1 MPILVSICCLSYN
14 HEPYIKECLEGFL
27 KQKTDFDFEIL
38 IHDDAST
45 DNTQSIIKEYE
56 VKYPEIIKPI
66 CQTENQWS
74 QGINPSRRFNYS
86 RVQGKYIAMCE
97 GDDYWTDPSKLQ
109 KQVDFLEKNED
120 YAVVYHNSQALRENG
135 KLDSTLMLKHTSNKS
150 ISKLDVINQP
160 IPTLT
165 ILYRNLPEIIEDF
178 NIVGIVAGDV
188 VLRTLISRFGKGK
201 YLHNITP
208 AVYRIHAGGTSSS
221 QSMQKRFTDSLNAKE
236 FVLNHFKQKGWEH
249 AFIQQN
255 MTEQYLNAFLS
266 IFKKDKKIHWSFLK
280 KSLYY
285 ARQSNRSLLG
295 VFIKL
300 LSTKKQ

>member
-1 MPILVSICCLSYN
+1 MSILVSICCLSYN
-14 HEPYIKECLEGFL
+14 HESYIKECLEGFL
-27 KQKTDFDFEIL
+27 KQKTDFNFEVL

-56 VKYPEIIKPI
+56 AKYPEIIKPI

-97 GDDYWTDPSKLQ
+97 GDDYWTDPLKLQ

-120 YAVVYHNSQALRENG
+120 YVLAYHNAQKLRENG
-135 KLDSTLMLKHTSNKS
+135 EFDKQLIINHVSDKS
-150 ISKLDVINQP
+150 ILQEDIINQP

-165 ILYRNLPEIIEDF
+165 ILYRNLPEIIKEIDLS
-178 NIVGIVAGDV
+178 GIVHADV
-188 VLRTLISRFGKGK
+188 VLRAIISRFGKAQ
-201 YLHNITP
+201 YLHDISP
-208 AVYRIHAGGTSSS
+208 AVYRVHGGGIFSLK
-221 QSMQKRFTDSLNAKE
+221 SMQTRFENSLKAKE
-236 FVLNHFKQKGWEH
+236 FTLDYFKQKGWEH